1 MKKFIKDHRFISGV
15 LSVVTS
21 VFVVSLVAYGATTIG
36 TNIVTTGTSSSTSAT
51 TTAYLYVG
59 EDIAEPTGWNFSGG
73 DLIVSGLA
81 YFHTKATTTTALAV
95 GAGTINAL
103 DMAGGDLYVQDDL
116 EVDGFATSTTGFYS
130 MGVLE
135 IGGNGLIRGK
145 ATTTTALA
153 IGAGTIN
160 ALDMTGGDLY
170 VQDDLEVDGFATST
184 TGFYSMGVLEI
195 GGNGLIRGK
204 ATTTTALAIGA
215 GTINALDMT
224 GGDLYVQDDLEVDG
238 FATTTSALNTQGNL
252 HVGGTVTIDGIAT
265 TTSHI
270 YLPNVK
276 FQQGAATSSL
286 PQQGECFM
294 PNNDLKCYDGA
305 SWQYAW

>member
-170 VQDDLEVDGFATST
+170 VQDDLEVDGFAT
-184 TGFYSMGVLEI
+184 
-195 GGNGLIRGK
+195 
-204 ATTTTALAIGA
+204 
-215 GTINALDMT
+215 
-224 GGDLYVQDDLEVDG
+224 
-238 FATTTSALNTQGNL
+238 TTSALNTQGNL